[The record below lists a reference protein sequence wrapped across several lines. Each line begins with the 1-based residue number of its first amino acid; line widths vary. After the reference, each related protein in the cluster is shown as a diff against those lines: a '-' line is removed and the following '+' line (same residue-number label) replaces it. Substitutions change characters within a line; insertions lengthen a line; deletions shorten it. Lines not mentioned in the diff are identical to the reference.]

1 MSFPLRSSPFWL
13 LLQFSPYYWFVSN
26 FIIMCFS
33 VVFIF
38 VVFVIQWDSLICSCS
53 FHQIWKMRG
62 HYLLRYLP
70 VPPSALPGTLAP
82 RGLGL
87 SKLPHSSPRLCPS
100 FKLLSFVFLLYVSFQ
115 ILSIAASKFT
125 NLFCNLYY
133 AIDPTQCILH
143 LKIVVLIWAVWFR
156 FFLHPLHLLY
166 AQAFL

>member
-70 VPPSALPGTLAP
+70 VPPSALPGTPAP

-100 FKLLSFVFLLYVSFQ
+100 FKLLSFVFYCMFLFKYFLLLPPSSL
-115 ILSIAASKFT
+115 ICSAISIMLSILPSAF
-125 NLFCNLYY
+125 
-133 AIDPTQCILH
+133 CILK
-143 LKIVVLIWAVWFR
+143 LWF
-156 FFLHPLHLLY
+156 
-166 AQAFL
+166 